1 MLFRS
6 LPDTDTSSDFVRG
19 IRNYIPQFQET
30 AGGAQVL
37 AGLLAKKAGAE
48 ETGQSLIKS
57 GIENMDV
64 GQAKQVVRESDS
76 FMKAWEKGI
85 GTVVTDWLPYQI
97 GSGVANLAET
107 LAAMGVGA
115 GIGAVTGA
123 GVGALPGAVAGAV
136 SKTLVK
142 QGVREVAEKLAKD
155 AGEEAAE
162 RYVQSEAKK
171 ALVSMGSK
179 AGMVGQAG
187 LHGMGEVTSRAVEE
201 LGSAENVELSRVV
214 PAAIAHG
221 VADYFINKIGLDS
234 LKIGEQASK
243 YLAVDIAKRIG
254 VDRKSTRLNSS
265 HMSESR
271 MPSSA

>member
-1 MLFRS
+1 MDFDVEGARKAGYSDKDIAEYLASKSEFDTAGALKAGYNYGDVVNYLVSKTPAAPAAPAPRQATEATV
-6 LPDTDTSSDFVRG
+6 LPDTDTSSDLVRG

-37 AGLLAKKAGAE
+37 AGLLAKKVGAE
-48 ETGQSLIKS
+48 ETGQNLIKS

-179 AGMVGQAG
+179 AEIG
-187 LHGMGEVTSRAVEE
+187 RAHV
-201 LGSAENVELSRVV
+201 
-214 PAAIAHG
+214 
-221 VADYFINKIGLDS
+221 
-234 LKIGEQASK
+234 
-243 YLAVDIAKRIG
+243 
-254 VDRKSTRLNSS
+254 
-265 HMSESR
+265 
-271 MPSSA
+271 